1 MKKIALLVTLVASTA
16 IPALSQPYKNLLKK
30 NGALGAMETIASP
43 KLPKTSS
50 VANKWP
56 TVAQQKVRQS
66 FVENKVLQ
74 ARKNL
79 SVPQSKLTTTT
90 PSNGLITDIP
100 GVGKVHSYSDIP
112 EIDYSLHVPSRRGHD
127 HFVPMDLQRLTER
140 VIKNIHQGDSA
151 KQWEEMGGKMEYTSQ
166 KALAQELHRLYQGNG
181 VRVVDPMGQEGI
193 IYVLPVEGMVYAPI
207 GRNAELLDP
216 SHNVL
221 IYYPQLNSG
230 TLVTVSA
237 EGLKFFKLQ
246 TTTLEGAQ

>member
-56 TVAQQKVRQS
+56 TVSQQKVRQS
-66 FVENKVLQ
+66 FIETKVSQ

-79 SVPQSKLTTTT
+79 SVPQSKLTTTS

-127 HFVPMDLQRLTER
+127 HFVPMDLKRITER
-140 VIKNIHQGDSA
+140 VIKTTHQSNWPQ
-151 KQWEEMGGKMEYTSQ
+151 QWVEMGGKMEYTSQ
-166 KALAQELHRLYQGNG
+166 RALAQELHRLYQGIG
-181 VRVVDPMGQEGI
+181 TRVVDPMGQEGI

-207 GRNAELLDP
+207 GRNAEVLDATR
-216 SHNVL
+216 NIV
-221 IYYPQLNSG
+221 IFYPQQNSG
-230 TLVTVSA
+230 TLVTVSE
-237 EGLKFFKLQ
+237 EGLKFFQLKKTIQ
-246 TTTLEGAQ
+246 EGAQ